1 MENDG
6 LTVVVASHDKE
17 LETMRAELKT
27 QSELLDALGEAVEAL
42 GAAVEHLP
50 HIARRIERMAELTA
64 RHDRTLRAMHKGLH
78 ETSDPR

>member
-17 LETMRAELKT
+17 LETMRAELKM
-27 QSELLDALGEAVEAL
+27 QSDLIESLSEACTALA
-42 GAAVEHLP
+42 AAVEHLP
-50 HIARRIERMAELTA
+50 RMARHIERINRLTE